1 MKRILIDDMRRW
13 KESPDRKPLII
24 KGVRQCGKTYLLK
37 SFGEAFYEDT
47 AYFNFE
53 GNLSLAERFERDLD
67 PERIITELGIFRQ
80 KAIMPEKTLIIFDEI
95 QFCNRALTSLK
106 YFLEN
111 APAYHIVCAGSLL
124 GIALSK
130 PLSFPVG
137 KVSFLTLRP
146 MNFHEF
152 LLANGE
158 EMLCEYLQNLTLDEQ
173 VSGLFSDKL
182 ESYQREYY
190 ITGGMPEAVEA
201 WIRTKDV
208 DKVEQVQRQILDS
221 YELDFA
227 KHAPGR
233 DFPKLA
239 AIWRSV
245 PQQLAKE
252 NNKFIFSQVRKGWRA
267 KDLEDALE
275 WLISAGLVYKVT
287 KIEKP
292 FMPLAAYADDASFK
306 LYLSD
311 IGLLRVMAGL
321 PASVLFE
328 KRDEYSEFKGAMA
341 ENYFLQE
348 WMWHHDDPPFY
359 WKSANIAEVDFIV
372 QHGGDIIPVEVKAE
386 RNDKAKSLTEYRR
399 KYSPRV
405 SVKVSMNALELGEI
419 RHVPLY
425 LLWAVERYL

>member
-1 MKRILIDDMRRW
+1 
-13 KESPDRKPLII
+13 
-24 KGVRQCGKTYLLK
+24 
-37 SFGEAFYEDT
+37 
-47 AYFNFE
+47 
-53 GNLSLAERFERDLD
+53 
-67 PERIITELGIFRQ
+67 
-80 KAIMPEKTLIIFDEI
+80 
-95 QFCNRALTSLK
+95 
-106 YFLEN
+106 
-111 APAYHIVCAGSLL
+111 
-124 GIALSK
+124 
-130 PLSFPVG
+130 
-137 KVSFLTLRP
+137 

-158 EMLCEYLQNLTLDEQ
+158 EMLCEYLQNLPLDEQ

-227 KHAPGR
+227 KHAPSR

-306 LYLSD
+306 LYLCD

-321 PASVLFE
+321 PASVLFQ

-348 WMWHHDDPPFY
+348 WMWRHDDPPFY

-386 RNDKAKSLTEYRR
+386 RNDKAKSLAEYRR

>member
-158 EMLCEYLQNLTLDEQ
+158 EMLCEYLQNLPLDEQ

-321 PASVLFE
+321 PASVLFQ

-348 WMWHHDDPPFY
+348 WMWRHDDPPFY

-372 QHGGDIIPVEVKAE
+372 QHGGDIIPVEVKPE
-386 RNDKAKSLTEYRR
+386 LNDKVKSLTEYRR
-399 KYSPRV
+399 KFSPLV
-405 SVKVSMNALELGEI
+405 SV
-419 RHVPLY
+419 
-425 LLWAVERYL
+425 

>member
-67 PERIITELGIFRQ
+67 PERIITELGILRQ

-158 EMLCEYLQNLTLDEQ
+158 EMLCEYLQNLPLDEQ

-321 PASVLFE
+321 PASVLFQ

-348 WMWHHDDPPFY
+348 WMWRHDDPPFY

-399 KYSPRV
+399 KFSPLV
-405 SVKVSMNALELGEI
+405 SV
-419 RHVPLY
+419 
-425 LLWAVERYL
+425 